1 MVPYHEKVRLKMLFF
16 PAKKASAGR
25 WNNIMVLQKWK
36 ASAGNGRMEKNNG
49 EIWGRALDGGQQK
62 SKGGM
67 RDIGTLKKGRDP
79 RSILLLYTTIV
90 CEWVC
95 VWMSLNKSEIH

>member
-1 MVPYHEKVRLKMLFF
+1 MLFF

-49 EIWGRALDGGQQK
+49 GIWGRALDGDNK
-62 SKGGM
+62 RVKG
-67 RDIGTLKKGRDP
+67 
-79 RSILLLYTTIV
+79 
-90 CEWVC
+90 E
-95 VWMSLNKSEIH
+95 LNKKMPQLSENGGKKNYRKN